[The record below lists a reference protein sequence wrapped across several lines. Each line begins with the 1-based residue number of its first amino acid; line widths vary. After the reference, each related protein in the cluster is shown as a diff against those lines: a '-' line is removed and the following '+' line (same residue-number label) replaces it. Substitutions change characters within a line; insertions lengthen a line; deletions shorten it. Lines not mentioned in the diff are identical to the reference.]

1 MLKFSILIICAVVL
15 LLSQQVL
22 ALDGD
27 RKGFILGLGIGA
39 QGTGYSS
46 SASDGRLKDSFAYR
60 ANHDAEFTAGLSTD
74 IKIGLGITSD
84 FEIHYFNKAMW
95 NTLKNSE
102 NDYLLNLHGV
112 SGFGGTFFIPFGM
125 SNTWPSAP
133 FLSVGYGNA
142 FWTVPQ
148 KDLFSPFEGNGYY
161 IGIGYEFA
169 QHVRLELDF
178 LSGSA
183 REKFGAESVT
193 KNFKNII
200 LSLSVMAY

>member
-1 MLKFSILIICAVVL
+1 MFKLPIFILCAIVL
-15 LLSQQVL
+15 ILPLQVA

-27 RKGFILGLGIGA
+27 RKGFILGLGIGV

-46 SASDGRLKDSFAYR
+46 SASDGRLKDRFAYS
-60 ANHDAEFTAGLSTD
+60 ANQGAAFTGGLSSD
-74 IKIGLGITSD
+74 IKIGLGLTSD

-125 SNTWPSAP
+125 SNIWPSAP

-142 FWTVPQ
+142 FWTAPQ
-148 KDLFSPFEGNGYY
+148 KELFSPFKGNGYY
-161 IGIGYEFA
+161 VGIGYEFA
-169 QHVRLELDF
+169 QHVRLEIDF
-178 LSGSA
+178 LSGSTSE
-183 REKFGAESVT
+183 RLGNESVT
-193 KNFKNII
+193 KNFKNIM